1 MLVVA
6 IAHWNPLITYLMPSI
21 VYYLASTAPALIQA
35 AASRYRG
42 GVQIKKIVHLKDAGG
57 CKEVHVV
64 TTPETNAALD
74 NQPSMFVKLCVP
86 SISLVWHPFTVFKDE
101 NDPTTVRFLFRP
113 VGPFTK
119 KLAAGVEQENPPIT
133 VLDGLYHTGNRC
145 LEALQHDHITIVCG
159 GVAITPFLSM
169 IPSILKSISKAPADS
184 ARTKK
189 IVFHWACRERG
200 LMIYVVDN
208 YLLPMKQAADLMNF
222 ELDIII
228 HQTGKSKA
236 LDPGSSGKG
245 GSSEDLQE
253 TQELSAMS
261 KSFMTD
267 PTETTHA
274 DRTRDVSSGDS
285 SSGKEDTDA
294 VIRVGAH
301 DGDAEQGSLEEETTN
316 ESPGG
321 GHAMELGR
329 FMPAKYTKI
338 WQNFPALLAVGGS
351 MWVCF
356 YICWY
361 YYDNYTKYRINANY
375 MRIWPLIV
383 SLMSAVGIAIFFEG
397 ASLLVAAHKQKSG
410 TAPTERTIE
419 STYVAAIVEGGD
431 TVGSTSLEYRT
442 GRPKSEDFSVG
453 FDDAERPAIFCCGPV
468 PLVENVKK
476 EARIRNG
483 IFGFTGVAV
492 YEEPFEM

>member
-6 IAHWNPLITYLMPSI
+6 VVHWNPLITYLMPSI

-42 GVQIKKIVHLKDAGG
+42 GVQIKKIVHLTDAGG

-74 NQPSMFVKLCVP
+74 YQPSMFVKLCVP
-86 SISLVWHPFTVFKDE
+86 SVSLVWHPFTVFKDE

-145 LEALQHDHITIVCG
+145 LEALQHDHVTIVCG

-169 IPSILKSISKAPADS
+169 IPSILKSISKDPTDS
-184 ARTKK
+184 ARTKR

-200 LMIYVVDN
+200 LRTYVVDN
-208 YLLPMKQAADLMNF
+208 YLLPMKQTADSMNF

-236 LDPGSSGKG
+236 LDLDHGGKG

-253 TQELSAMS
+253 TKELST
-261 KSFMTD
+261 FTTD

-274 DRTRDVSSGDS
+274 DRARDESSNTS
-285 SSGKEDTDA
+285 SSGNEDADA
-294 VIRVGAH
+294 VIHVGAGDE
-301 DGDAEQGSLEEETTN
+301 DGEQGSLEEETIN
-316 ESPGG
+316 GSLGGG

-338 WQNFPALLAVGGS
+338 WKNVPALLVVGGT
-351 MWVCF
+351 MWVSF

-361 YYDNYTKYRINANY
+361 YYDNYTSYRINANY

-383 SLMSAVGIAIFFEG
+383 SLMSTVGIAIFFEG
-397 ASLLVAAHKQKSG
+397 GSLLVAAHKQKSG
-410 TAPTERTIE
+410 STPVERTVE
-419 STYVAAIVEGGD
+419 STAYAAAVVEGGD
-431 TVGSTSLEYRT
+431 TVGCSSLEYRT

-476 EARIRNG
+476 EARIHNG
-483 IFGFTGVAV
+483 IFGFIGVAV